1 MTPLLPPPL
10 AHQPLSV
17 LQWLSLLHPLLM
29 VLFVYPVI
37 GATIRIGIHVR
48 ERRLGQ
54 YPLPASVGPEHIDH
68 GRWLTSAMV
77 LAVLLAL
84 GWSFLHAGALNPDA
98 LGTGGLG
105 PGAFS
110 PDALAPGVKGTG
122 PDANW
127 PHRPLALAL
136 GAAAAMASCL
146 ALWRVKRPWLRACFG
161 LSCWLALLG
170 LGLQPEVPRWSDNPL
185 DWTFWRSHFWGGW
198 LLCGLLLF
206 AMAAAPEIRD
216 RPLLRR
222 LHLAANVLVALL
234 MAVQAIT
241 GCRDLLQL
249 NP

>member
-1 MTPLLPPPL
+1 
-10 AHQPLSV
+10 
-17 LQWLSLLHPLLM
+17 M

-54 YPLPASVGPEHIDH
+54 YPLPASVGPEHLDH
-68 GRWLTSAMV
+68 GRWLTTAMV

-84 GWSFLHAGALNPDA
+84 GWSFLHAGAIS
-98 LGTGGLG
+98 TGAIATG
-105 PGAFS
+105 
-110 PDALAPGVKGTG
+110 APGTAAIGTVSG
-122 PDANW
+122 ANW

-136 GAAAAMASCL
+136 GAAAALASCL
-146 ALWRVKRPWLRACFG
+146 ALWRVKRPWLRACFA
-161 LSCWLALLG
+161 LTCWLVLLG

-185 DWTFWRSHFWGGW
+185 DLTFWRSHFWGGW

-206 AMAAAPEIRD
+206 AMAAAPEIRS

>member
-1 MTPLLPPPL
+1 MTPLLSLTP
-10 AHQPLSV
+10 QPLSA

-54 YPLPASVGPEHIDH
+54 YPLPASVGPEHLDH
-68 GRWLTSAMV
+68 GRWLTTAMV

-84 GWSFLHAGALNPDA
+84 GWSFLHAGAWGTGA
-98 LGTGGLG
+98 LGTGATGTV
-105 PGAFS
+105 PG
-110 PDALAPGVKGTG
+110 
-122 PDANW
+122 ANW
-127 PHRPLALAL
+127 PQRPLALAL
-136 GAAAAMASCL
+136 GAAAALASCL
-146 ALWRVKRPWLRACFG
+146 ALWRVKRPWLRACFA
-161 LSCWLALLG
+161 LTCWLALLG

-185 DWTFWRSHFWGGW
+185 DVTFWRSHFWGGW

-206 AMAAAPEIRD
+206 AMAAAPEIRS

-241 GCRDLLQL
+241 GCRDLLQI

>member
-1 MTPLLPPPL
+1 MIPLLPLALASPPL
-10 AHQPLSV
+10 SA

-29 VLFVYPVI
+29 VLFAYPVI

-68 GRWLTSAMV
+68 GRWLTTAMV

-84 GWSFLHAGALNPDA
+84 GWSFLHSGSLVTGVLDTGAQ
-98 LGTGGLG
+98 
-105 PGAFS
+105 
-110 PDALAPGVKGTG
+110 APGTL
-122 PDANW
+122 W
-127 PHRPLALAL
+127 PQRPLALGL
-136 GAAAAMASCL
+136 GAAAALAACL
-146 ALWRVKRPWLRACFG
+146 ALWHVKQPWLRACFA
-161 LSCWLALLG
+161 LTCWLALLG

-185 DWTFWRSHFWGGW
+185 DGTFWRSHFWGGW

-206 AMAAAPEIRD
+206 AMAAAPEIRT

-249 NP
+249 NG

>member
-10 AHQPLSV
+10 APQSLSA

-54 YPLPASVGPEHIDH
+54 YPLPASVGPEHLDH
-68 GRWLTSAMV
+68 GRWLTTAMV

-84 GWSFLHAGALNPDA
+84 GWSFLHAGST
-98 LGTGGLG
+98 GTGAMGTG
-105 PGAFS
+105 ATATAAISTVPGA
-110 PDALAPGVKGTG
+110 D
-122 PDANW
+122 W
-127 PHRPLALAL
+127 PKRPLALAL
-136 GAAAAMASCL
+136 GAAAALASCL
-146 ALWRVKRPWLRACFG
+146 ALWRVKRPWLRACFT
-161 LSCWLALLG
+161 LTCWLALLG

-185 DWTFWRSHFWGGW
+185 DVTFWRSHFWGGW
-198 LLCGLLLF
+198 LLSGLLLF
-206 AMAAAPEIRD
+206 AMAAAPEIRS

>member
-1 MTPLLPPPL
+1 MSPLLSLPL
-10 AHQPLSV
+10 APQPLSA

-48 ERRLGQ
+48 ERRLDQ

-68 GRWLTSAMV
+68 GRWLTTAMV

-84 GWSFLHAGALNPDA
+84 GWSFLQAGAQ
-98 LGTGGLG
+98 GTGF
-105 PGAFS
+105 A
-110 PDALAPGVKGTG
+110 GTG
-122 PDANW
+122 PGSDW

-136 GAAAAMASCL
+136 GAAAALASCL
-146 ALWRVKRPWLRACFG
+146 ALWRVKRPWLRACFA

-185 DWTFWRSHFWGGW
+185 DWIFWRSHFWGGW

-206 AMAAAPEIRD
+206 AMAAAPEIRS
-216 RPLLRR
+216 RMLLRR

>member
-1 MTPLLPPPL
+1 MTPLLPLTP
-10 AHQPLSV
+10 QPLSA

-48 ERRLGQ
+48 ERRLDQ
-54 YPLPASVGPEHIDH
+54 YPLPASVGPEHLDH
-68 GRWLTSAMV
+68 GRWLTTAMV

-84 GWSFLHAGALNPDA
+84 GWSFLHAGAW
-98 LGTGGLG
+98 GTGATAT
-105 PGAFS
+105 GAI
-110 PDALAPGVKGTG
+110 GTG
-122 PDANW
+122 AIVTVPGANW
-127 PHRPLALAL
+127 PHRPLALTL
-136 GAAAAMASCL
+136 GAAAALASCL
-146 ALWRVKRPWLRACFG
+146 ALWRVKRPWLRACFA
-161 LSCWLALLG
+161 LTCWLALLG

-206 AMAAAPEIRD
+206 AMAAAPEIRSK
-216 RPLLRR
+216 PLLRR
-222 LHLAANVLVALL
+222 LHLAANILVALL

>member
-10 AHQPLSV
+10 VPQPLSA

-54 YPLPASVGPEHIDH
+54 YPLPASVGPEHLDH
-68 GRWLTSAMV
+68 GRWLTTAMV

-84 GWSFLHAGALNPDA
+84 GWSFLHAGAI
-98 LGTGGLG
+98 GTGAIGTV
-105 PGAFS
+105 PG
-110 PDALAPGVKGTG
+110 
-122 PDANW
+122 ANW

-136 GAAAAMASCL
+136 GAAAALASCL
-146 ALWRVKRPWLRACFG
+146 ALWRVKRPWLRACFA
-161 LSCWLALLG
+161 LTCWLALLG

-185 DWTFWRSHFWGGW
+185 DVTFWRSHFWGGW

-206 AMAAAPEIRD
+206 AMAAAPEIRS

>member
-1 MTPLLPPPL
+1 MTPLLSLTP
-10 AHQPLSV
+10 QPLSA

-54 YPLPASVGPEHIDH
+54 YPLPASVGPEHLDH
-68 GRWLTSAMV
+68 GRWLTTAMV

-84 GWSFLHAGALNPDA
+84 GWSFLHAGAWGTGA
-98 LGTGGLG
+98 LGTGATGTV
-105 PGAFS
+105 PG
-110 PDALAPGVKGTG
+110 
-122 PDANW
+122 ANW
-127 PHRPLALAL
+127 PQRPLALAL
-136 GAAAAMASCL
+136 GAAAALASCL
-146 ALWRVKRPWLRACFG
+146 ALWRVKRPWLRACFA
-161 LSCWLALLG
+161 LTCWLALLG

-185 DWTFWRSHFWGGW
+185 DVTFWRSHFWGGW

-206 AMAAAPEIRD
+206 AMAAAPEIRS

-249 NP
+249 NS

>member
-1 MTPLLPPPL
+1 MTPLLSLTP
-10 AHQPLSV
+10 QPLSA

-54 YPLPASVGPEHIDH
+54 YPLPASVGPEHLDH
-68 GRWLTSAMV
+68 GRWLTTAMV

-84 GWSFLHAGALNPDA
+84 GWSFLHAGAW
-98 LGTGGLG
+98 GTGAIGTV
-105 PGAFS
+105 
-110 PDALAPGVKGTG
+110 PGV
-122 PDANW
+122 NW
-127 PHRPLALAL
+127 PIRPLALAL
-136 GAAAAMASCL
+136 GAAAALASCL
-146 ALWRVKRPWLRACFG
+146 ALWRVKRPWLRACFA
-161 LSCWLALLG
+161 LTCWLALLG

-185 DWTFWRSHFWGGW
+185 DVTFWRSHFWGGW
-198 LLCGLLLF
+198 LLSGLLLF
-206 AMAAAPEIRD
+206 AMAAAPEIRS

>member
-1 MTPLLPPPL
+1 MTPLLSLTP
-10 AHQPLSV
+10 QPLSA

-54 YPLPASVGPEHIDH
+54 YPLPASVGPEHLDH
-68 GRWLTSAMV
+68 GRWLTTAMV

-84 GWSFLHAGALNPDA
+84 GWSFLHAGAW
-98 LGTGGLG
+98 GTGAIGTAAIG
-105 PGAFS
+105 TV
-110 PDALAPGVKGTG
+110 PGV
-122 PDANW
+122 NW
-127 PHRPLALAL
+127 PIRPLALAL
-136 GAAAAMASCL
+136 GAAAALASCL
-146 ALWRVKRPWLRACFG
+146 ALWRVKRPWLRACFA
-161 LSCWLALLG
+161 LTCWLALLG

-185 DWTFWRSHFWGGW
+185 DVTFWRSHFWGGW
-198 LLCGLLLF
+198 LLSGLLLF
-206 AMAAAPEIRD
+206 AMAAAPEIRS

>member
-1 MTPLLPPPL
+1 MTPLLPLTP
-10 AHQPLSV
+10 QPLSA

-48 ERRLGQ
+48 ERRLDQ

-68 GRWLTSAMV
+68 GRWLTTAMV

-84 GWSFLHAGALNPDA
+84 GWCFLHAGAL
-98 LGTGGLG
+98 GTGATG
-105 PGAFS
+105 PGAMGATVIPS
-110 PDALAPGVKGTG
+110 GAHDPGTL
-122 PDANW
+122 W
-127 PHRPLALAL
+127 PQRPLALGL
-136 GAAAAMASCL
+136 GAAAALAACL
-146 ALWRVKRPWLRACFG
+146 ALWRVKQPWLRACFA

-185 DWTFWRSHFWGGW
+185 AWTFWRSHFWGGW

-206 AMAAAPEIRD
+206 AMAAAPEIRN

-249 NP
+249 NG

>member
-1 MTPLLPPPL
+1 MTPLLSLTP
-10 AHQPLSV
+10 QPLSA

-54 YPLPASVGPEHIDH
+54 YPLPASVGPEHLDH
-68 GRWLTSAMV
+68 GRWLTTAMV

-84 GWSFLHAGALNPDA
+84 GWSFLHAGAW
-98 LGTGGLG
+98 GTGAIGTAAIG
-105 PGAFS
+105 TVPG
-110 PDALAPGVKGTG
+110 
-122 PDANW
+122 ANW
-127 PHRPLALAL
+127 PNRPLALAL
-136 GAAAAMASCL
+136 GAGAALASCL
-146 ALWRVKRPWLRACFG
+146 ALWRVKRPWLRACFA
-161 LSCWLALLG
+161 LTCWLALLG

-185 DWTFWRSHFWGGW
+185 DVTFWRSHFWGGW
-198 LLCGLLLF
+198 LLSGLLLF
-206 AMAAAPEIRD
+206 AMAAAPEIRS

>member
-10 AHQPLSV
+10 APQPLSV

-54 YPLPASVGPEHIDH
+54 YPLPATVGPEHIDH
-68 GRWLTSAMV
+68 GRWLTTAVV

-84 GWSFLHAGALNPDA
+84 GWSFLHAGAT
-98 LGTGGLG
+98 GTGATVTGATG
-105 PGAFS
+105 TGAYGTVPGA
-110 PDALAPGVKGTG
+110 D
-122 PDANW
+122 W
-127 PHRPLALAL
+127 PQRPLALAL

-146 ALWRVKRPWLRACFG
+146 ALWRVKRPWLRACFA
-161 LSCWLALLG
+161 LTCWLALLG

-206 AMAAAPEIRD
+206 AMAAAPEIRSK
-216 RPLLRR
+216 PLLRR

-234 MAVQAIT
+234 LAVQAIT
-241 GCRDLLQL
+241 GCRDLLLL
-249 NP
+249 NL

>member
-1 MTPLLPPPL
+1 MTPLLSL
-10 AHQPLSV
+10 APQSLSA

-29 VLFVYPVI
+29 VLFAYPVI

-54 YPLPASVGPEHIDH
+54 YPLPASVGPEHLDH
-68 GRWLTSAMV
+68 GRWLTTAMV

-84 GWSFLHAGALNPDA
+84 GWSFLHAGAW
-98 LGTGGLG
+98 GTGAIGTAAIG
-105 PGAFS
+105 TVPG
-110 PDALAPGVKGTG
+110 
-122 PDANW
+122 ANW

-136 GAAAAMASCL
+136 GAAAALASCL
-146 ALWRVKRPWLRACFG
+146 ALWRVKRPWLRACFA
-161 LSCWLALLG
+161 LTCWLALLG

-185 DWTFWRSHFWGGW
+185 DVTFWRSHFWSGW
-198 LLCGLLLF
+198 LLSGLLRF
-206 AMAAAPEIRD
+206 AMAAAPEIRSN
-216 RPLLRR
+216 PLLRR

>member
-1 MTPLLPPPL
+1 MTPLLSLTP
-10 AHQPLSV
+10 QPLSA

-54 YPLPASVGPEHIDH
+54 YPLPASVGPEHLDH
-68 GRWLTSAMV
+68 GRWLTTAMV

-84 GWSFLHAGALNPDA
+84 GWSFLHAGAI
-98 LGTGGLG
+98 GTGAIGTV
-105 PGAFS
+105 PG
-110 PDALAPGVKGTG
+110 
-122 PDANW
+122 ANW
-127 PHRPLALAL
+127 PHRPLALTL
-136 GAAAAMASCL
+136 GAAAALASCL
-146 ALWRVKRPWLRACFG
+146 ALWRVKRPWLRACFA

-206 AMAAAPEIRD
+206 AMAAAPEIRS

>member
-1 MTPLLPPPL
+1 MTPLLPPTL
-10 AHQPLSV
+10 APQPLSA

-54 YPLPASVGPEHIDH
+54 YPLPASVGPEHLDH
-68 GRWLTSAMV
+68 GRWLTTAMV

-84 GWSFLHAGALNPDA
+84 GWSFLHAGAIGTGP
-98 LGTGGLG
+98 LGTGATGTT
-105 PGAFS
+105 
-110 PDALAPGVKGTG
+110 APGTVPG
-122 PDANW
+122 ANW
-127 PHRPLALAL
+127 PQRPLALAL
-136 GAAAAMASCL
+136 GAAAALASCL
-146 ALWRVKRPWLRACFG
+146 ALWRVKRPWLRACFA

-206 AMAAAPEIRD
+206 AMAAAPEIRSK
-216 RPLLRR
+216 PLLRR
-222 LHLAANVLVALL
+222 LHLAANILVALL

>member
-10 AHQPLSV
+10 APQPLSA

-54 YPLPASVGPEHIDH
+54 HPLPATVGPEHIDH
-68 GRWLTSAMV
+68 GRWLTTAMV

-84 GWSFLHAGALNPDA
+84 GWSFLHAGAT
-98 LGTGGLG
+98 GTGATVT
-105 PGAFS
+105 GATVTG
-110 PDALAPGVKGTG
+110 AMGTG
-122 PDANW
+122 AYDTLPGANW
-127 PHRPLALAL
+127 PQRPLALAL

-146 ALWRVKRPWLRACFG
+146 ALWRVKRPWLRACFA
-161 LSCWLALLG
+161 LTCWLALLG
-170 LGLQPEVPRWSDNPL
+170 LGLQPEVPRWSDTPL

-206 AMAAAPEIRD
+206 AMAAAPEIRSK
-216 RPLLRR
+216 PLLRR

-241 GCRDLLQL
+241 GCRDLLL
-249 NP
+249 INP

>member
-1 MTPLLPPPL
+1 MTPLLSL
-10 AHQPLSV
+10 APQPLSA

-54 YPLPASVGPEHIDH
+54 YPLPASVGPEHLDH
-68 GRWLTSAMV
+68 GRWLTTAMV

-84 GWSFLHAGALNPDA
+84 GWSFLHAGAWGTGA
-98 LGTGGLG
+98 LGTGATGTV
-105 PGAFS
+105 PG
-110 PDALAPGVKGTG
+110 
-122 PDANW
+122 ANW
-127 PHRPLALAL
+127 PQRPLALAL
-136 GAAAAMASCL
+136 GAAAALASCL
-146 ALWRVKRPWLRACFG
+146 ALWRVKRPWLRACFA
-161 LSCWLALLG
+161 LTCWLALLG

-185 DWTFWRSHFWGGW
+185 DVTFWRSHFWGGW

-206 AMAAAPEIRD
+206 AMAAAPEIRS

-249 NP
+249 NS

>member
-1 MTPLLPPPL
+1 MTPLLPLTP
-10 AHQPLSV
+10 QPLSA

-48 ERRLGQ
+48 ERRLDQ
-54 YPLPASVGPEHIDH
+54 YPLPASVGPEHLDH
-68 GRWLTSAMV
+68 GRWLTTAMV

-84 GWSFLHAGALNPDA
+84 GWSFLHAGAIS
-98 LGTGGLG
+98 TGAIATG
-105 PGAFS
+105 
-110 PDALAPGVKGTG
+110 APGTAAIGTVPG
-122 PDANW
+122 ANW

-136 GAAAAMASCL
+136 GAAAALASCL
-146 ALWRVKRPWLRACFG
+146 ALWRVKRPWLRACFA
-161 LSCWLALLG
+161 LTCWLALLG

-185 DWTFWRSHFWGGW
+185 DLTFWRSHFWGGW

-206 AMAAAPEIRD
+206 AMAAAPEIRS

-249 NP
+249 NY

>member
-1 MTPLLPPPL
+1 MTPLLSL
-10 AHQPLSV
+10 APQSLSA

-54 YPLPASVGPEHIDH
+54 YPLPASVGPEHLDH
-68 GRWLTSAMV
+68 GRWLTTAMV

-84 GWSFLHAGALNPDA
+84 GWSFLHAGAIS
-98 LGTGGLG
+98 TV
-105 PGAFS
+105 PGA
-110 PDALAPGVKGTG
+110 D
-122 PDANW
+122 W
-127 PHRPLALAL
+127 PKRPLALAL
-136 GAAAAMASCL
+136 GAAAALASCL
-146 ALWRVKRPWLRACFG
+146 ALWRVKRPWLRAC
-161 LSCWLALLG
+161 LTLTCWLALLG

-185 DWTFWRSHFWGGW
+185 DLTFWRSHFWGGW

-206 AMAAAPEIRD
+206 AMAAAPEIRS

>member
-10 AHQPLSV
+10 APQPLSA

-54 YPLPASVGPEHIDH
+54 YPLPASVGPEHLDH
-68 GRWLTSAMV
+68 GRWLTTAMV

-84 GWSFLHAGALNPDA
+84 GWSFLHAGAIGTGP
-98 LGTGGLG
+98 LGTGATGTT
-105 PGAFS
+105 
-110 PDALAPGVKGTG
+110 APGTVPG
-122 PDANW
+122 ANW
-127 PHRPLALAL
+127 PQRPLALAL
-136 GAAAAMASCL
+136 GAAAALASCL
-146 ALWRVKRPWLRACFG
+146 ALWRVKRPWLRACFA

-206 AMAAAPEIRD
+206 AMAAAPEIRSK
-216 RPLLRR
+216 PLLRR

-249 NP
+249 NR

>member
-1 MTPLLPPPL
+1 MTPLVTPALASPPL
-10 AHQPLSV
+10 TA

-68 GRWLTSAMV
+68 GRWLTTAMV

-84 GWSFLHAGALNPDA
+84 GWSFLHSGSLVTGALN
-98 LGTGGLG
+98 TG
-105 PGAFS
+105 AQ
-110 PDALAPGVKGTG
+110 APGTL
-122 PDANW
+122 W
-127 PHRPLALAL
+127 PQRPLALGL
-136 GAAAAMASCL
+136 GAAAALAACL
-146 ALWRVKRPWLRACFG
+146 ALWHVKRPWLRACFA
-161 LSCWLALLG
+161 LTCWLALLG

-185 DWTFWRSHFWGGW
+185 NWTFWRSHFWGGW

-206 AMAAAPEIRD
+206 AMAAAPEIRT

-222 LHLAANVLVALL
+222 LHLAANALVALL

-249 NP
+249 SA

>member
-1 MTPLLPPPL
+1 MIPLLPPPL
-10 AHQPLSV
+10 APQPLSA

-54 YPLPASVGPEHIDH
+54 YPLPASVGPEHLDH
-68 GRWLTSAMV
+68 GRWLTTAMV

-84 GWSFLHAGALNPDA
+84 GWSFLHGGVQ
-98 LGTGGLG
+98 GTGARGT
-105 PGAFS
+105 GAQGAGF
-110 PDALAPGVKGTG
+110 PGTG
-122 PDANW
+122 PGSDW
-127 PHRPLALAL
+127 PQRPLALAL
-136 GAAAAMASCL
+136 GAAAALASCL
-146 ALWRVKRPWLRACFG
+146 ALWRVKRPLLRACFAIT
-161 LSCWLALLG
+161 CWLALLG
-170 LGLQPEVPRWSDNPL
+170 LGLQQEVSRWSDNPL
-185 DWTFWRSHFWGGW
+185 DWNFWRSHFWGGW

-206 AMAAAPEIRD
+206 AMAAAPEISS

-241 GCRDLLQL
+241 GCRDLLLL

>member
-1 MTPLLPPPL
+1 MTPLLSLTP
-10 AHQPLSV
+10 QPLSA

-54 YPLPASVGPEHIDH
+54 YPLPASVGPEHLDH
-68 GRWLTSAMV
+68 GRWLTTAMV

-84 GWSFLHAGALNPDA
+84 GWSFLHAGAW
-98 LGTGGLG
+98 GTGAIGTAAIG
-105 PGAFS
+105 TVPG
-110 PDALAPGVKGTG
+110 
-122 PDANW
+122 ANW
-127 PHRPLALAL
+127 PNRPLALAL
-136 GAAAAMASCL
+136 GAAAALASCL
-146 ALWRVKRPWLRACFG
+146 ALWRVKRPWLRACFA
-161 LSCWLALLG
+161 LTCWLALLG
-170 LGLQPEVPRWSDNPL
+170 LGLQPEVPRWNDNPL
-185 DWTFWRSHFWGGW
+185 DVTFWRSHFWGGW
-198 LLCGLLLF
+198 LLSGLLLF
-206 AMAAAPEIRD
+206 AMAAAPEIRS

>member
-1 MTPLLPPPL
+1 MTPLLSL
-10 AHQPLSV
+10 APQSLSA

-29 VLFVYPVI
+29 VLFAYPVI

-54 YPLPASVGPEHIDH
+54 YPLPASVGPEHLDH
-68 GRWLTSAMV
+68 GRWLTTAMV

-84 GWSFLHAGALNPDA
+84 GWSFLHAGAW
-98 LGTGGLG
+98 GTGAIGTAAIG
-105 PGAFS
+105 TVPG
-110 PDALAPGVKGTG
+110 
-122 PDANW
+122 ANW

-136 GAAAAMASCL
+136 GAAAALASCL
-146 ALWRVKRPWLRACFG
+146 ALWRVKRPWLRACFA
-161 LSCWLALLG
+161 LTCWLALLG

-185 DWTFWRSHFWGGW
+185 DVTFWRSHFWGGW
-198 LLCGLLLF
+198 LLSGLLLF
-206 AMAAAPEIRD
+206 AMAAAPEIRSK
-216 RPLLRR
+216 PLLRR

>member
-1 MTPLLPPPL
+1 
-10 AHQPLSV
+10 
-17 LQWLSLLHPLLM
+17 M

-54 YPLPASVGPEHIDH
+54 YPLPASVGPEHLDH
-68 GRWLTSAMV
+68 GRWLTTAMV

-84 GWSFLHAGALNPDA
+84 GWSFLHAGAIGTGP
-98 LGTGGLG
+98 LGTGATGTT
-105 PGAFS
+105 
-110 PDALAPGVKGTG
+110 APGTVSG
-122 PDANW
+122 ANW
-127 PHRPLALAL
+127 PQRPLALAL
-136 GAAAAMASCL
+136 GAAAALASCL
-146 ALWRVKRPWLRACFG
+146 ALWRVKRPWLRACFA
-161 LSCWLALLG
+161 LTCWLALLG

-206 AMAAAPEIRD
+206 AMAAAPEIRSK
-216 RPLLRR
+216 PLLRR

-249 NP
+249 NS

>member
-1 MTPLLPPPL
+1 MTPLLSLKP
-10 AHQPLSV
+10 QPLSA

-54 YPLPASVGPEHIDH
+54 YPLPASVGPEHLDH
-68 GRWLTSAMV
+68 GRWLTTAMV

-84 GWSFLHAGALNPDA
+84 GWSFLHAGAWGTGA
-98 LGTGGLG
+98 LGTGATGTV
-105 PGAFS
+105 PG
-110 PDALAPGVKGTG
+110 
-122 PDANW
+122 ANW
-127 PHRPLALAL
+127 PQRPLALAL
-136 GAAAAMASCL
+136 GAAAALASCL
-146 ALWRVKRPWLRACFG
+146 ALWRVKRPWLRACFA
-161 LSCWLALLG
+161 LTCWLALLG

-185 DWTFWRSHFWGGW
+185 DVTFWRSHFWGGW

-206 AMAAAPEIRD
+206 AMAAAPEIRS

-249 NP
+249 NS

>member
-1 MTPLLPPPL
+1 MTPLLSL
-10 AHQPLSV
+10 APQSLSA

-29 VLFVYPVI
+29 VLFAYPVI

-54 YPLPASVGPEHIDH
+54 YPLPASVGPEHLDH
-68 GRWLTSAMV
+68 GRWLTTAMV

-84 GWSFLHAGALNPDA
+84 GWSFLHAGAW
-98 LGTGGLG
+98 GTGAIGTAAIG
-105 PGAFS
+105 TVPG
-110 PDALAPGVKGTG
+110 
-122 PDANW
+122 ANW

-136 GAAAAMASCL
+136 GAAAALASCL
-146 ALWRVKRPWLRACFG
+146 ALWRVKRPWLRACFA
-161 LSCWLALLG
+161 LTCWLALLG

-185 DWTFWRSHFWGGW
+185 DVTFWRSHFWGGW
-198 LLCGLLLF
+198 LLSGLLLF
-206 AMAAAPEIRD
+206 AMAAAPEIRS

>member
-1 MTPLLPPPL
+1 
-10 AHQPLSV
+10 
-17 LQWLSLLHPLLM
+17 M

-68 GRWLTSAMV
+68 GRWLTTAMV
-77 LAVLLAL
+77 LAVLSAL
-84 GWSFLHAGALNPDA
+84 GWSFLHAGALGTGF
-98 LGTGGLG
+98 LGTGHG
-105 PGAFS
+105 S
-110 PDALAPGVKGTG
+110 D
-122 PDANW
+122 W

-136 GAAAAMASCL
+136 AAAAALASCL
-146 ALWRVKRPWLRACFG
+146 ALWRVKRPWLRACFA
-161 LSCWLALLG
+161 LTCWLALLG

-185 DWTFWRSHFWGGW
+185 DWIFWRSHFWGGW

-206 AMAAAPEIRD
+206 AMAAAPEIRS

-222 LHLAANVLVALL
+222 LHLAANLLVALL

>member
-1 MTPLLPPPL
+1 MTPLLPLTP
-10 AHQPLSV
+10 QPLSA

-54 YPLPASVGPEHIDH
+54 YPLPASVGPEHLDH
-68 GRWLTSAMV
+68 GRWLTTAMV

-84 GWSFLHAGALNPDA
+84 GWSFLHAGAIS
-98 LGTGGLG
+98 TGAIATG
-105 PGAFS
+105 
-110 PDALAPGVKGTG
+110 APGTAAIGTVPG
-122 PDANW
+122 ANW

-136 GAAAAMASCL
+136 GAAAALASCL
-146 ALWRVKRPWLRACFG
+146 ALWRVKRPWLRACFA
-161 LSCWLALLG
+161 LTCWLALLG

-185 DWTFWRSHFWGGW
+185 DLTFWRSHFWGGW

-206 AMAAAPEIRD
+206 AMAAAPEIRS

-249 NP
+249 NY

>member
-1 MTPLLPPPL
+1 MTPLLSLTP
-10 AHQPLSV
+10 QPLSA

-54 YPLPASVGPEHIDH
+54 YPLPASVGPEHLDH
-68 GRWLTSAMV
+68 GRWLTTAMV

-84 GWSFLHAGALNPDA
+84 GWSFLHAGAW
-98 LGTGGLG
+98 GTGAIGTAAIG
-105 PGAFS
+105 TVPG
-110 PDALAPGVKGTG
+110 
-122 PDANW
+122 ANW
-127 PHRPLALAL
+127 PNRPLALAL
-136 GAAAAMASCL
+136 GAAAALASCL
-146 ALWRVKRPWLRACFG
+146 ALWRVKRPWLRACFA
-161 LSCWLALLG
+161 LTCWLALLG

-185 DWTFWRSHFWGGW
+185 DVTFWRSHFWGGW
-198 LLCGLLLF
+198 LLSGLLLF
-206 AMAAAPEIRD
+206 AMAAAPEIRS

>member
-1 MTPLLPPPL
+1 MTPLLPMTP
-10 AHQPLSV
+10 QPLSA

-48 ERRLGQ
+48 ERRLDQ
-54 YPLPASVGPEHIDH
+54 YPLPASVGPEHLDH
-68 GRWLTSAMV
+68 GRWLTTAMV

-84 GWSFLHAGALNPDA
+84 GWSFLHAGATGTSA
-98 LGTGGLG
+98 LGTGAIGTTATG
-105 PGAFS
+105 TVPG
-110 PDALAPGVKGTG
+110 
-122 PDANW
+122 ANW

-136 GAAAAMASCL
+136 GAAAALASCL
-146 ALWRVKRPWLRACFG
+146 ALWRVKRPWLRACFA
-161 LSCWLALLG
+161 LTCWLALLG

-206 AMAAAPEIRD
+206 AMAAAPEIRS

>member
-1 MTPLLPPPL
+1 
-10 AHQPLSV
+10 
-17 LQWLSLLHPLLM
+17 
-29 VLFVYPVI
+29 
-37 GATIRIGIHVR
+37 
-48 ERRLGQ
+48 LGQ

-68 GRWLTSAMV
+68 GRWLTTAMV

-84 GWSFLHAGALNPDA
+84 GWSFLHAA
-98 LGTGGLG
+98 G
-105 PGAFS
+105 P
-110 PDALAPGVKGTG
+110 G
-122 PDANW
+122 PDAMVSGAPGPGSGW
-127 PHRPLALAL
+127 PQRPLALAL
-136 GAAAAMASCL
+136 AAAAALAACL
-146 ALWRVKRPWLRACFG
+146 ALWRVKRPWLRACFA

-206 AMAAAPEIRD
+206 AMAAAPEIRT

-249 NP
+249 NA